1 MTGTVRIYTRDD
13 LIKSVQDIGPEH
25 MHLIDERHLRGGCT
39 GFLEADRVELHIDGK
54 VRILKNRYGPG

>member
-1 MTGTVRIYTRDD
+1 
-13 LIKSVQDIGPEH
+13 